1 MQGQITNAPSRPM
14 AVTGKTIASRMSQ
27 NPSVS
32 IHPQLPES
40 EDGSGTRHTFKNRRH
55 RMADRT
61 MRNAKPRITLTAA
74 DHEKLSALAEAALHT
89 MPDVARELT
98 DELDRAHIL
107 REGKQRADAVH
118 MGCEVDFRDDTTGR
132 VQTVTLVY
140 PHEAD
145 ISKGRISVLTPIG
158 TALIGLP
165 LGQSL
170 NWTTRTGELKRLT
183 VLQIRNPAVAEKEP
197 V

>member
-1 MQGQITNAPSRPM
+1 
-14 AVTGKTIASRMSQ
+14 
-27 NPSVS
+27 
-32 IHPQLPES
+32 
-40 EDGSGTRHTFKNRRH
+40 
-55 RMADRT
+55 MADRT

>member
-1 MQGQITNAPSRPM
+1 MT
-14 AVTGKTIASRMSQ
+14 K
-27 NPSVS
+27 
-32 IHPQLPES
+32 
-40 EDGSGTRHTFKNRRH
+40 
-55 RMADRT
+55 RT
-61 MRNAKPRITLTAA
+61 ARTTKPRITLTTV

-89 MPDVARELT
+89 MPDVARELAE
-98 DELDRAHIL
+98 ELDRAHIL
-107 REGKQRADAVH
+107 PEGKQRIDAVH

-165 LGQSL
+165 LGQSID
-170 NWTTRTGELKRLT
+170 WTTRTGELKRLT
-183 VLQIRNPAVAEKEP
+183 VLQISKPAVTEREP